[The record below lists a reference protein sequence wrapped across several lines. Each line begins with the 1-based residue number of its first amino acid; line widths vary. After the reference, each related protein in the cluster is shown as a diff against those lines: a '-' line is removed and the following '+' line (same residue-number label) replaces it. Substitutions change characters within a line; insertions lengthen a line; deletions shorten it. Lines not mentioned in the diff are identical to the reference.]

1 MAHKLDDKGR
11 RDPNLNNRRIQE
23 ALPAW
28 FVTDNPKLINFFKA
42 YYELMDS
49 DGAHSFSNDIHDIQ
63 LVRDT
68 TENEVTFLNEILK
81 ELGTGLSNGDTF
93 LDARWS
99 AKRIGELFRLKG
111 TRFGA
116 EEFFREFYQQE
127 GTEIIYPKKD
137 MFIVGESEIG
147 YESLKFITDYARYQ
161 IYSILIKTGL
171 DMSQW
176 ETLFKRFCHPAG
188 FHLAGDVVTVGE
200 ATASTALLI
209 SDSSLIDP
217 LDSASSAVSSGLAVH
232 SAFASAPFAPA
243 FTSITGLMAD
253 SSGAFGHMAPD
264 SDAIADTRID
274 FMNPISKYTDSI
286 SINELNT
293 YYQSFGELIRPSSLT
308 FDDSASPLFSSR
320 LETMDNEM
328 FKRYA
333 SDSAF

>member
-23 ALPAW
+23 VLPEW
-28 FVTDNPKLINFFKA
+28 FVGDNPKLINFFKA

-49 DGAHSFSNDIHDIQ
+49 DGIYSFSNNIHDLQ
-63 LVRDT
+63 LTRDT
-68 TENEVTFLNEILK
+68 TENETKFLNEILK
-81 ELGTGLSNGDTF
+81 ELGTGLTDGSTF
-93 LDARWS
+93 IDARWS

-127 GTEIIYPKKD
+127 GTEIIYPKNN

-147 YESLKFITDYARYQ
+147 YESLRYITDYARYQ
-161 IYSILIKTGL
+161 VYSLLIKTGL
-171 DMSQW
+171 DMRQW

-200 ATASTALLI
+200 ATGATTLLI

-217 LDSASSAVSSGLAVH
+217 LDFASSQVSQGLAVH
-232 SAFASAPFAPA
+232 SEVISYSTP
-243 FTSITGLMAD
+243 FTSLTGLMAD
-253 SSGAFGHMAPD
+253 SGGAIGHMAPD
-264 SDAIADTRID
+264 SNAAADTRID
-274 FMNPISKYTDSI
+274 FLNPISKYTDSI
-286 SINELNT
+286 SILELNT
-293 YYQSFGELIRPSSLT
+293 YYQDFDELIRPSSLT
-308 FDDSASPLFSSR
+308 FDDSASPMFSSL

-328 FKRYA
+328 FKRYT

>member
-23 ALPAW
+23 VLPEW
-28 FVTDNPKLINFFKA
+28 FVADNIKLINFFQA
-42 YYELMDS
+42 YYEYMDS
-49 DGAHSFSNDIHDIQ
+49 DGSHSFSEDIHDIQ
-63 LVRDT
+63 LIRDT
-68 TENEVTFLNEILK
+68 TENEVIFLNEILK

-127 GTEIIYPKKD
+127 GTEIIYPKND

-161 IYSILIKTGL
+161 IYSILIRTGL

-200 ATASTALLI
+200 ANPGI
-209 SDSSLIDP
+209 SGTLEDP
-217 LDSASSAVSSGLAVH
+217 LDSASSAVSTGLAVH

-253 SSGAFGHMAPD
+253 SGGAIGHLAPT
-264 SDAIADTRID
+264 SDAAADTRID
-274 FMNPISKYTDSI
+274 FLNPISKYTDSI
-286 SINELNT
+286 SITELNT
-293 YYQSFGELIRPSSLT
+293 YYQSFDELIRPSSLT
-308 FDDSASPLFSSR
+308 FDDSASPLFSGL

-333 SDSAF
+333 TDSAF